1 MIIMKAFVSKLATA
15 LARWRTWVVNGLL
28 ALAVVAPE
36 LANSPEILA
45 VVPREWQRWFL
56 AGVFMLNI
64 WMRPR
69 PAVLPGDPEVQMKR
83 GDPK

>member
-1 MIIMKAFVSKLATA
+1 MKSFITNLAKKI
-15 LARWRTWVVNGLL
+15 ARWRTWLVNSLL

-36 LANSPEILA
+36 IVNSPEILA

-56 AGVFMLNI
+56 VGVFLLNI

-69 PAVLPGDPEVQMKR
+69 PAVLPSDPEVQAKKA
-83 GDPK
+83 GAK

>member
-1 MIIMKAFVSKLATA
+1 MRA
-15 LARWRTWVVNGLL
+15 LFTSFARKVARWRTWIVNSLL

-36 LANSPEILA
+36 IANSPEILA

-56 AGVFMLNI
+56 VGVFLLNI

-69 PAVLPGDPEVQMKR
+69 PAVLAGDPEVQAK
-83 GDPK
+83 KAAAK

>member
-1 MIIMKAFVSKLATA
+1 MKALFSSLARKV
-15 LARWRTWVVNGLL
+15 ARWRTWIVNSLL

-36 LANSPEILA
+36 IANSPEIVA

-83 GDPK
+83 VDQK

>member
-1 MIIMKAFVSKLATA
+1 MKALVSKLAVA

-28 ALAVVAPE
+28 ALAVIAPE
-36 LANSPEILA
+36 LANSPEFLA

-56 AGVFMLNI
+56 AGVFLLNI

-69 PAVLPGDPEVQMKR
+69 PAVLAGDPEVKAKK
-83 GDPK
+83 GGAK

>member
-1 MIIMKAFVSKLATA
+1 MKSFLTNLAKKI
-15 LARWRTWVVNGLL
+15 ARWRTWLVNSLL

-36 LANSPEILA
+36 IVNSPEILA

-56 AGVFMLNI
+56 VGVFLLNI

-69 PAVLPGDPEVQMKR
+69 PAVLPSDPEVQAQKA
-83 GDPK
+83 GAK